1 MGMGFIGIILSW
13 TLSEG
18 RIVACTEVGQ
28 TCEPEEKRLVK
39 GNHYMDRWSMSGR
52 KDPLLQ

>member
-18 RIVACTEVGQ
+18 GRWGAGMWHRKSRRSMGAGTRGLIEEVHYIVDA
-28 TCEPEEKRLVK
+28 
-39 GNHYMDRWSMSGR
+39 
-52 KDPLLQ
+52 